1 MDDVGGVHE
10 EQSAQDLVDKVLDVV
25 VAEFL
30 AGVDDAVEVGLH
42 EFGDDVD
49 VVVAGAALRLQD
61 VEQPHDVVVPEELYL
76 TPWLLSSLISRTMRL
91 ASMRSSNALITCLSL
106 PLPS

>member
-10 EQSAQDLVDKVLDVV
+10 EESAQDLVDEVLHVV
-25 VAEFL
+25 LAEFL

-49 VVVAGAALRLQD
+49 VVVAGAPLGPEHVQ
-61 VEQPHDVVVPEELYL
+61 QPDDVVVLEMP
-76 TPWLLSSLISRTMRL
+76 
-91 ASMRSSNALITCLSL
+91 
-106 PLPS
+106 